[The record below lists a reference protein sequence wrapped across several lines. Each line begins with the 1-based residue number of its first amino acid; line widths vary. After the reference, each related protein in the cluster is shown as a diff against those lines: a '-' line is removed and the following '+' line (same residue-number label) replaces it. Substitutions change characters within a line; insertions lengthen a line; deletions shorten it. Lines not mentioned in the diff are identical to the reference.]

1 MDLRFVDGLESVPAA
16 AWNALVPGG
25 NPFVRHE
32 FLLAQERHG
41 CVGEHFGWIPRHL
54 LAFDGDRLAGAVP
67 LYAKDNS
74 YGEFVF
80 DWSWAGFWERHGR
93 RYYPKLVAASPYSP
107 VTGPRLLVHPE
118 AARDEVAAVLA
129 GALVEECRRGGFS
142 GVHVLF
148 PPREENEALEGA
160 GWLRRLGCQFHWFNR
175 GWRDFDEMLAD
186 FTARRRKN
194 IRRERRRVRE
204 AGVEFRVLESPG
216 ITAEDWH
223 GFHHFYAATF
233 HRKGGVPTLTPGFF
247 EEINRTL
254 PGGVVLIQA
263 LRAGRVIAAALCL
276 RDGRALYG
284 RHWGASEFIDGLHF
298 ETCYYQGLDYCLR
311 HGLARFEPGAQG
323 EHKVMRG
330 FEPVATYSAH
340 WLADAHL
347 RPAVAEFTAREARAV
362 ADYMDALRADLPWR
376 RTEPAAP

>member
-1 MDLRFVDGLESVPAA
+1 MDLRFVDGLETVPAA

-32 FLLAQERHG
+32 FLLALERHG
-41 CVGEHFGWIPRHL
+41 CAGERFGWIPRHL
-54 LAFDGDRLAGAVP
+54 LAFDGDRLVGAVP

-80 DWSWAGFWERHGR
+80 DWAWADFWERHGR

-118 AARDEVAAVLA
+118 AGREAVTAALA
-129 GALVEECRRGGFS
+129 GALVEETRRGGFS

-148 PPREENEALEGA
+148 PPREENEALERA
-160 GWLRRLGCQFHWFNR
+160 GWMRRLGCQFHWHNR
-175 GWRDFDEMLAD
+175 GWRDFDD
-186 FTARRRKN
+186 FLDAFTSRRRKA

-204 AGVEFRVLESPG
+204 AGVEFEVLESPG
-216 ITAEDWH
+216 IDHEHWAR
-223 GFHHFYAATF
+223 FHRFYAGTF

-254 PGGVVLIQA
+254 PGGVVLVEA
-263 LRAGRVIAAALCL
+263 RRAGRVIAAALCL
-276 RDGRALYG
+276 RDGHALYG
-284 RHWGASEFIDGLHF
+284 RHWGSDEFIDGLHF

-323 EHKVMRG
+323 EHKVPRG
-330 FEPVATYSAH
+330 FEPVATHSAH
-340 WLADAHL
+340 WVADEAL
-347 RPAVAEFTAREARAV
+347 RPAVADFVRHEARAV
-362 ADYMDALRADLPWR
+362 ADYMATLRADLPWR
-376 RTEPAAP
+376 QGAPAP